1 MKNHKFTLSSN
12 QEINL
17 ANKGLIYQN
26 GKEVF
31 PKAKKSIFYNQKTL
45 KENILQSLSFG
56 ISFIFC
62 AVFTA
67 AIITL
72 VINLLNY

>member
-1 MKNHKFTLSSN
+1 MKNHKFTLSPN

-26 GKEVF
+26 GKKVF
-31 PKAKKSIFYNQKTL
+31 PKAKKSIFYNQKSL
-45 KENILQSLSFG
+45 KENIFKSLSFAV
-56 ISFIFC
+56 SFIFC

-67 AIITL
+67 AILTL
-72 VINLLNY
+72 IINFLNY